1 MSPQNVL
8 PASIAE
14 SSPAESSPLLPVLPR
29 FLNGNSLSVLTQW
42 LDLAFARLGMTQR
55 LHRTYNDI
63 RSREQRP
70 KYASPVLSVD
80 EVRDSL
86 SGYAN
91 TKRALSAS
99 LGQIFPIYENSSRD
113 SVMASDGPVE
123 LRNPLEPYMS
133 TEMPEAAGQVEP
145 TFGSPT
151 PLHAIMHA
159 MIHAAR
165 GSDSDRQSAERCFG
179 YAFGQLP
186 AILEDSQALD
196 SLRALVLM
204 SLYLRW
210 RNDVERA
217 WQLLSLAVASV
228 QNHGLHRD
236 HRSSIPGSQNI
247 FWCVFVL
254 DKLLSVELERKPM
267 LSSADCNRPV
277 SSPSESHGGAIFNAI
292 VDLSKLQDEILE
304 KLLHSRRAEEDAH
317 ESQNP
322 MLLDGIIR
330 DKLRLVAELDH
341 KLLRFADNLPHGI
354 KPTEYL
360 YADPEALPGVTFL
373 AVQYY
378 QAVFLV
384 SRNALLINM
393 EAVQSE
399 ITRNFGGQPGSNRL
413 KSGMHVCA
421 NAARSILNI
430 LNHAEEMGTR
440 STLLTPY
447 APLMAMYALTIH
459 IVRRQSPAT
468 ARVDLELQATAM
480 NLIKKHHL
488 LQQSTDKASSKDSG
502 LLQMLER
509 LHSFSAS
516 YIQQSSRPQPAVNGT
531 VLPTESP
538 APVVNVEQWRP
549 GDLST
554 RVMSPP
560 QSPANHN
567 PNAHGVSYSDA
578 ARPAMHTNSM
588 PGNAGMAVPPSVFN
602 DDWFTDMGQDAM
614 NIDWDELAMALGLPA
629 GQG

>member
-1 MSPQNVL
+1 MSPQDVL

-55 LHRTYNDI
+55 LHRTYNEI

-70 KYASPVLSVD
+70 KYASSAFRLD

-86 SGYAN
+86 PTYID

-99 LGQIFPIYENSSRD
+99 LGQIFPIFENSALD
-113 SVMASDGPVE
+113 QALASDRPVE
-123 LRNPLEPYMS
+123 LRNIVEPSTSAEMLEV
-133 TEMPEAAGQVEP
+133 AGQVEP
-145 TFGSPT
+145 TSGGLT

-159 MIHAAR
+159 VSHATR
-165 GSDSDRQSAERCFG
+165 GSDSDRQSAECCFG
-179 YAFGQLP
+179 HAFGQLP
-186 AILEDSQALD
+186 AILEATDALD

-204 SLYLRW
+204 SLYMRW
-210 RNDVERA
+210 RNDVEKA

-236 HRSSIPGSQNI
+236 HRTSIPCSQDI

-277 SSPSESHGGAIFNAI
+277 PSASESHGGAIFKAI

-317 ESQNP
+317 ESQSP
-322 MLLDGIIR
+322 TRLDGIIR

-341 KLLRFADNLPHGI
+341 KLLRFADNLTHGL

-421 NAARSILNI
+421 NAARSILSI
-430 LNHAEEMGTR
+430 LNHAEEMGVR
-440 STLLTPY
+440 SPLLTPY

-480 NLIKKHHL
+480 NLIKKHNL
-488 LQQSTDKASSKDSG
+488 LQQSTDKSSSRDSG

-516 YIQQSSRPQPAVNGT
+516 YIQQSSRPQPAASST
-531 VLPTESP
+531 SLPTENLAP
-538 APVVNVEQWRP
+538 AVNVEQWRP
-549 GDLST
+549 GDPSA

-567 PNAHGVSYSDA
+567 PNAHGVLHSEA
-578 ARPAMHTNSM
+578 ARTAMYAAPM
-588 PGNAGMAVPPSVFN
+588 PGHAGTAAPLAFN
-602 DDWFTDMGQDAM
+602 DDWFTDMGQDTM